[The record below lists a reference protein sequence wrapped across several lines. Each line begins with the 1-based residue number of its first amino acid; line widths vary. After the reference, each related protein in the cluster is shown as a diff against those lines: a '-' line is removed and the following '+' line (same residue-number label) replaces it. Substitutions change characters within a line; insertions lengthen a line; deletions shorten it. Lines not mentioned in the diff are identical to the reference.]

1 MFAAFAIGMTEI
13 IVLLVIALLVFG
25 KRFPDVVR
33 SIART
38 VLDVRKEVSSLKDDL
53 HRPFK

>member
-13 IVLLVIALLVFG
+13 VVLLVIALLLFG

-38 VLDVRKEVSSLKDDL
+38 VLDVRKEVTSLKDDL